1 MTPGCLPYVILP
13 CRQLFR
19 YTAFQASLPWRPS
32 SVRTPTHHNDLPA
45 HLPQLL
51 LLPCVAFNVSFELL
65 IPEFS
70 VGCRSA
76 CATTYIN
83 TMRTERINSR
93 RRSSSIKGYNKIVQT
108 ALNMVM
114 VYSDFISDNQ
124 HRISSAGQVS
134 LFHSHAINRQK
145 HQSCDSVNQLKNICL
160 MVFCILR
167 FFSISV
173 FSLINHIQL
182 LNIYSGVV

>member
-1 MTPGCLPYVILP
+1 MTDNRRNQEDIPRSFNDSGMSSLCYS
-13 CRQLFR
+13 
-19 YTAFQASLPWRPS
+19 SLPLVKPFKRLFPGGLLQFAL
-32 SVRTPTHHNDLPA
+32 PHHNDFPA
-45 HLPQLL
+45 HFLQLL
-51 LLPCVAFNVSFELL
+51 LLPCVALDVSFELL
-65 IPEFS
+65 IPEFP

-134 LFHSHAINRQK
+134 LFHSHATNR
-145 HQSCDSVNQLKNICL
+145 
-160 MVFCILR
+160 
-167 FFSISV
+167 
-173 FSLINHIQL
+173 
-182 LNIYSGVV
+182 

>member
-1 MTPGCLPYVILP
+1 MTPGCLHLFFLAVSYFVIQPFKRLFPGGLLQFALP
-13 CRQLFR
+13 
-19 YTAFQASLPWRPS
+19 
-32 SVRTPTHHNDLPA
+32 HHDDIPA

-134 LFHSHAINRQK
+134 LFHSHATNR
-145 HQSCDSVNQLKNICL
+145 
-160 MVFCILR
+160 
-167 FFSISV
+167 
-173 FSLINHIQL
+173 
-182 LNIYSGVV
+182 